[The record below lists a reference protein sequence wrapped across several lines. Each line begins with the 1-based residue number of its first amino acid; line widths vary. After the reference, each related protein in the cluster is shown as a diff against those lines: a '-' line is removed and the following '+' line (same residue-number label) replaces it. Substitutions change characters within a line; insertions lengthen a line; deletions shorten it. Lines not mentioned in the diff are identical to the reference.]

1 MSSTELEVSSSPTF
15 DKMNMIQEAGKLSL
29 KGYSN
34 KDISEVLNITAKTAK
49 SYVDEYIAILKKIG
63 EDNPYFLEEIQFNT
77 IKSLEEM
84 NEISKEAWET
94 VEIATNE
101 GMVTARIQ
109 ALKLALDV
117 GVKKANLHQL
127 MGGTNS
133 DGDYIARMQK
143 AESVNILLSKV
154 IRDVVAECEVC
165 RTKSRDMLREAFA
178 MMEQEGTGFDSAD
191 EAAEHL
197 DFEDA
202 EVVDA
207 GTE

>member
-1 MSSTELEVSSSPTF
+1 MAHMEPSKELDTTPTF
-15 DKMNMIQEAGKLSL
+15 DKFKAIQEAGKLHL

-34 KDISEVLNITAKTAK
+34 IDIGEVLGLSTKVVK
-49 SYVDEYIAILKKIG
+49 GYVAEYVGILKQLG
-63 EDNPYFLEEIQFNT
+63 EENPYFLEEIQFNT
-77 IKSLEEM
+77 LKALDEM

-94 VEIATNE
+94 VEIATQA
-101 GMVTARIQ
+101 GMVGARIQ

-117 GVKKANLHQL
+117 GTKKANLHQL

-154 IRDVVAECEVC
+154 IRDVISDCEEC
-165 RTKSRDMLREAFA
+165 RYKARGMLREAFA
-178 MMEQEGTGFDSAD
+178 LMEQSEEEGFDSA
-191 EAAEHL
+191 EHAAEHL

-202 EVVDA
+202 EVV
-207 GTE
+207 